1 MGQKIREFFV
11 ADSKHTFVIADYSQ
25 IELRVLAHLSDDKNM
40 INMLKNRDADIHS
53 ETAAKIFNTNIDSVT
68 KDMRRKAKEVN
79 FGLIYGMES
88 FGLSK
93 SLDIS
98 KKEADE
104 LIKAYFGQF
113 PKIKGFLEKIVVDAT
128 KNTYTETLYGRK
140 RFIRELSSSNFQVKA
155 MGKRIAMNAPIQGT
169 ASDIMKIAMI
179 KLIKKLSPLESTN
192 LLLQI
197 HDEIIIQ
204 TPNVLS
210 DKVSNIMQKE
220 MEDASSLKVPLFVD
234 IKENSNLSNLN

>member
-1 MGQKIREFFV
+1 
-11 ADSKHTFVIADYSQ
+11 
-25 IELRVLAHLSDDKNM
+25 M

-93 SLDIS
+93 SLNIT

-179 KLIKKLSPLESTN
+179 KLIQKLSSLESTN

-204 TPNVLS
+204 TPKVLS
-210 DKVSNIMQKE
+210 DKVSNIVQKE
-220 MEDASSLKVPLFVD
+220 MENASSLKVPLFVD
-234 IKENSNLSNLN
+234 IKENLNLSNLN

>member
-1 MGQKIREFFV
+1 MTKP
-11 ADSKHTFVIADYSQ
+11 
-25 IELRVLAHLSDDKNM
+25 AHIPAFANS
-40 INMLKNRDADIHS
+40 
-53 ETAAKIFNTNIDSVT
+53 
-68 KDMRRKAKEVN
+68 
-79 FGLIYGMES
+79 
-88 FGLSK
+88 
-93 SLDIS
+93 
-98 KKEADE
+98 
-104 LIKAYFGQF
+104 QF

-140 RFIRELSSSNFQVKA
+140 RFITELSSSNFQVKA

-179 KLIKKLSPLESTN
+179 RLIKKLSSLESTN

-204 TPNVLS
+204 TPKVLS

-234 IKENSNLSNLN
+234 IKENSNLSNFN

>member
-1 MGQKIREFFV
+1 
-11 ADSKHTFVIADYSQ
+11 
-25 IELRVLAHLSDDKNM
+25 
-40 INMLKNRDADIHS
+40 
-53 ETAAKIFNTNIDSVT
+53 
-68 KDMRRKAKEVN
+68 
-79 FGLIYGMES
+79 
-88 FGLSK
+88 
-93 SLDIS
+93 
-98 KKEADE
+98 
-104 LIKAYFGQF
+104 
-113 PKIKGFLEKIVVDAT
+113 
-128 KNTYTETLYGRK
+128 
-140 RFIRELSSSNFQVKA
+140 

-204 TPNVLS
+204 TPKVLS